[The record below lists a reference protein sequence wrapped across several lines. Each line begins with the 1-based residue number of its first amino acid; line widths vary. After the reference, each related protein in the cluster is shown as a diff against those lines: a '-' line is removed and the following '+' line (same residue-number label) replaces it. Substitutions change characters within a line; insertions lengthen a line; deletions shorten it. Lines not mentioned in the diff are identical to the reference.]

1 MSDHHDLP
9 FKAEYAKSD
18 RSSCK
23 ACKSNISKDSLRL
36 ATMVQSPHFDGKIPN
51 WFHFACFW
59 KRAKVAQPD
68 DIHGFHSLRWEDQ
81 QKVKGKIGGGG
92 GGGGDGDATDGGNSD
107 ATMFTTEYA
116 KSNRSTCRGCE
127 DKIDK
132 GLIRVSKKEFDSQ
145 RAKMYGPQELWH
157 HVDCFVDKKDELE
170 FNVDIKQITGFKS
183 LKKEDQEEL
192 VKKLGGAGPA
202 KKRKG
207 DTKSEAPAKKVKMEE
222 TEEEKQLRE
231 QSALI
236 WKYRDLLI
244 KNVSNQAMKLM
255 LELNEQNV
263 PPGESK
269 LLDAMSD
276 CLTFGA
282 LERCPECKEGQFYY
296 TNEGYKCSGNMTAW
310 TKCMNIIK
318 NPKRKAFKV
327 PKEFHDV
334 EFLKKYKYKP
344 NTRIFPVVKVSAIE
358 GPVRDSVDGVLATDK
373 PLDQMKF
380 VIIGKTKKS
389 KAVLTKEISNL
400 GGTVVSK
407 PDGSVAACIS
417 TKNEVDKKSKG
428 IKEAEKADVHVVS
441 EDFLEDLK
449 AGEVVAHILKHSL
462 STWGSDPATRIGDIK
477 PKTLPKKSAY
487 KSGMTA
493 KEEAMFTK
501 SVPTKKKMT
510 VKGGAAVD
518 PDSELED
525 VAHVIEER
533 GSVYSAVLGMV
544 DIVKGTNS
552 YYKLQALEKDKGSG
566 WYLFRSWGRVG
577 TTIGGNKCEKQGS
590 RAAAINSF
598 KTMYAEKTNNDWD
611 NRANFEKFPNKFY
624 PLDIDYGQ
632 DDENIKNLDDSRA
645 GSKLPKSVQDVIC
658 AIFDI
663 DQMKKAM
670 VEFEIDLKKMPL
682 GKLSRRQIQS
692 AYSVL
697 TELNTLIDTK
707 GSQNKFLDASNR
719 FYTLIPHDFGMK
731 KPPLL
736 DTPEIIKM
744 KTEMLDNLLDIEVA
758 YSLLKGGDEGANPID
773 AHYKKLKCSM
783 DPMKK
788 SDMYD
793 RLVKYVEN
801 THAATHN
808 QYTLQVEDIFEI
820 KREGEEEKYQP
831 FEDLHNRQL
840 LWHGSR
846 TTNYAGILSQGLRIA
861 PPEAPVTGYM
871 FGKGVYFADMVSKS
885 ANYCRAS
892 KTDSTAYMLLCEVAL
907 GNPHELLASSYV
919 TSLPKGKHS
928 TKGCGMT
935 VPDEKGAYVT
945 EDGVKIPMG
954 KGTNA
959 TIGRSSL
966 LYNEYIVYDTAQ
978 IKMKYMLKMK
988 FNFKW

>member
-9 FKAEYAKSD
+9 FTAEYAKSD

-23 ACKSNISKDSLRL
+23 ACKSNISKGSL
-36 ATMVQSPHFDGKIPN
+36 AIMVQSPHFDGKVPN

-59 KRAKVAQPD
+59 KGAKVAQPE
-68 DIHGFHSLRWEDQ
+68 DIHGFHSLRWDDQ
-81 QKVKGKIGGGG
+81 QKVKGKIGGDG
-92 GGGGDGDATDGGNSD
+92 GGGGDGDATGGGNSD
-107 ATMFTTEYA
+107 AT
-116 KSNRSTCRGCE
+116 NCSTCRGFE
-127 DKIDK
+127 
-132 GLIRVSKKEFDSQ
+132 DSQ
-145 RAKMYGPQELWH
+145 H
-157 HVDCFVDKKDELE
+157 HVDYFVDKKDELE
-170 FNVDIKQITGFKS
+170 FNVDIKQTTGSKS
-183 LKKEDQEEL
+183 LKKEDQEGL

-202 KKRKG
+202 KNRKG
-207 DTKSEAPAKKVKMEE
+207 DTKSEAPAKNVKMEE

-244 KNVSNQAMKLM
+244 NNVSIQAMKLM

-310 TKCMNIIK
+310 TNCMNIIK
-318 NPKRKAFKV
+318 NPQRKAFKV

-334 EFLKKYKYKP
+334 EFLKKYKYVP

-417 TKNEVDKKSKG
+417 TKNEVDEKSKG

-487 KSGMTA
+487 KSGMNA

-533 GSVYSAVLGMV
+533 GSVYSAVLSMV

-552 YYKLQALEKDKGSG
+552 YYILQALEKDNGSG
-566 WYLFRSWGRVG
+566 WYLFRSWGRTN
-577 TTIGGNKCEKQGS
+577 TTIGGNKCENQGS

-598 KTMYAEKTNNDWD
+598 KTIYADKTNNDWD
-611 NRANFEKFPNKFY
+611 NRANFEKFPNKY
-624 PLDIDYGQ
+624 SPLDI
-632 DDENIKNLDDSRA
+632 DDSRA

-663 DQMKKAM
+663 DQMNKAM

-682 GKLSRRQIQS
+682 GILSRSQIET

-697 TELNTLIDTK
+697 AELDTLIDTK

-736 DTPEIIKM
+736 DTPEIIKL
-744 KTEMLDNLLDIEVA
+744 KTEMLDNLLDIEVG
-758 YSLLKGGDEGANPID
+758 YSLLEDGDEGANAVD
-773 AHYKKLKCSM
+773 AHYKKLKCSIE
-783 DPMKK
+783 PMKK

-801 THAATHN
+801 THTATHSR
-808 QYTLQVEDIFEI
+808 YSLQVEDIFEI

-831 FEDLHNRQL
+831 FKDFHNRQL

-861 PPEAPVTGYM
+861 PPDAPVSGYL

-885 ANYCRAS
+885 ADYCRAS
-892 KTDSTAYMLLCEVAL
+892 KTDSTA
-907 GNPHELLASSYV
+907 
-919 TSLPKGKHS
+919 
-928 TKGCGMT
+928 
-935 VPDEKGAYVT
+935 
-945 EDGVKIPMG
+945 
-954 KGTNA
+954 
-959 TIGRSSL
+959 
-966 LYNEYIVYDTAQ
+966 
-978 IKMKYMLKMK
+978 
-988 FNFKW
+988 